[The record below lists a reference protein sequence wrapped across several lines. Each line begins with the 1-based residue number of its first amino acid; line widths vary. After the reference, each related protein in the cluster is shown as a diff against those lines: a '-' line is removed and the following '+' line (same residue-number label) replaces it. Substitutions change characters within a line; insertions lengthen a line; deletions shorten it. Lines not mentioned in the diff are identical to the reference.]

1 MDFKKHL
8 LLAWNLTLK
17 HIVSLIILTLVMLV
31 LSVIT
36 LGILMPV
43 LMAGYIHSL
52 LMLVRTG
59 REPKVQ
65 DLFSQ
70 MRLFFPLLAFF
81 FVVFIALMIGFSIFF
96 LPGFIISLAVTYCC
110 IYMIPLM
117 VDRQLNIIDAV
128 KVSYSMALS
137 GNFADHAVLVIIYLG
152 LSMIGSSFILG
163 ALFTQP
169 LATLILL
176 SVYDEKIIQFFGQP
190 STDTKEPLSPNE

>member
-17 HIVSLIILTLVMLV
+17 HIVSLIILTLVMLAV
-31 LSVIT
+31 SVIT

-43 LMAGYIHSL
+43 IMAGYIHSI

-70 MRLFFPLLAFF
+70 MRLFLPLLAFF
-81 FVVFIALMIGFSIFF
+81 FVVLIALMIGFSIFF
-96 LPGFIISLAVTYCC
+96 LPGFIISLAVTFCC

-117 VDRQLNIIDAV
+117 VDRQLNIIDAI

-137 GNFADHAVLVIIYLG
+137 GNVADHAVLVIIYLG

-176 SVYDEKIIQFFGQP
+176 SVYDEKISQFFSQP
-190 STDTKEPLSPNE
+190 STETQEPWPTNE